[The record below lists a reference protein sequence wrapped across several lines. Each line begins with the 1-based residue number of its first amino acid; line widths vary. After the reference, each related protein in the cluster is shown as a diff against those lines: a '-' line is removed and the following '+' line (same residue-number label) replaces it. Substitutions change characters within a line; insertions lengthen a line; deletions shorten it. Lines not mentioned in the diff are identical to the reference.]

1 MYLQQF
7 PDLTWLKSTI
17 NKRFGD
23 RKDWLGNPLVHDGW
37 PSVVLNVKTNQTY
50 RDNITGPVS
59 LFGNISGESYVKVDN
74 REVLIPAGYFF
85 ITNEGQEYTLRVE
98 KPTETFNVHF
108 GTHFVKQTLESLGNP
123 DFESATKSIAPE
135 FRNRLIPFTDDVKS
149 LIGKIKSGESNMAE
163 QENLHTMLC
172 NLVQSESNV
181 NQVSADLVL
190 AKASTR
196 EEIMKR
202 LLQAVDYLYATSHK
216 DLSLDELARE
226 ACMSKFHFLRL
237 FKTVFQKTP
246 HQFLLEVRITKAKE
260 MLKSGRLAVNL
271 VGRQTG
277 FNSPVSFN
285 RAFVQSVGV
294 SPSRFQQL

>member
-1 MYLQQF
+1 MYLQEF
-7 PDLTWLKSTI
+7 PDLTWLKHTI
-17 NKRFGD
+17 NKRFSD
-23 RKDWLGNPLVHDGW
+23 RKDWLGNPLVHEGW
-37 PSVVLNVKTNQTY
+37 PSVVLNVKTSQSY

-59 LFGNISGESYVKVDN
+59 LFGNISGESYVKVEN

-108 GTHFVKQTLESLGNP
+108 GTYFVKQTLESISNS
-123 DFESATKSIAPE
+123 DFESTPKGIAPE

-149 LIGKIKSGESNMAE
+149 LIGKIKSSESNMAE
-163 QENLHTMLC
+163 QENLHAMLC
-172 NLVQSESNV
+172 NLLQSESDV
-181 NQVSADLVL
+181 NQVSVDLVL
-190 AKASTR
+190 AKSSTR

-202 LLQAVDYLYATSHK
+202 LLQAVDYLYATSNK

-237 FKTVFQKTP
+237 FRTVFQKTP
-246 HQFLLEVRITKAKE
+246 HQFLLEVRINKAKE
-260 MLKSGRLAVNL
+260 LLKSRSMAVNV